1 MQVLINVDNLNSFNP
16 EQQVIDIESTI
27 RNKLIDL
34 LTELRGFEFVAT
46 LVKEFKKI
54 ESDDAEKYST
64 F

>member
-34 LTELRGFEFVAT
+34 LTELRGFKSVAT